1 MSNFMMNMIS
11 WILLLLVILTLYL
24 IDKINNLAKMYE
36 APKPEAPAL
45 PEFDTEIPGDLLFAG
60 LEGKKLWD
68 AMNGKQTEGF
78 DASMIDALRPHYEPI
93 LREHIVATFKDG
105 LEEVGG
111 DESKVP
117 SSMRKIS
124 TVRGFIQSWLP
135 PQHLGSI
142 YRAALEFAGTYA
154 NEPNPDTLVRLKQ
167 TVDSVV
173 DMLYQR
179 VGITNEV
186 PFSDF
191 LFEEVPVQDHQ
202 EDAMLALT
210 DESGKSHVLGD
221 GLMPDSAEREI
232 SPEDLAQG
240 LAHVQA
246 YEDQQ
251 RQEIAAETVEA
262 VMFPGPEES
271 PESESMVVTEPEMA
285 FESPIDEAQP
295 EAVAVLPAEQEAEA
309 KPV

>member
-24 IDKINNLAKMYE
+24 IDKINHLAKMYE
-36 APKPEAPAL
+36 APQPEAPSL
-45 PEFDTEIPGDLLFAG
+45 PDFGTEVPGDLLFSG

-68 AMNGKQTEGF
+68 AMNGKQVEGF
-78 DASMIDALRPHYEPI
+78 DATLIDALRPHYEPI
-93 LREHIVATFKDG
+93 LREHITATFKDG

-117 SSMRKIS
+117 SSLRKIS

-142 YRAALEFAGTYA
+142 YRSAIEFAGSYA
-154 NEPNPDTLVRLKQ
+154 NDPDPEVLLRLKQ

-186 PFSDF
+186 PFSEF
-191 LFEEVPVQDHQ
+191 LFDEVELPAAHTET

-210 DESGKSHVLGD
+210 DESGSATVLGD
-221 GLMPDSAEREI
+221 GLLENSTERELT
-232 SPEDLAQG
+232 PEELAQG
-240 LAHVQA
+240 LEHVQA

-251 RQEIAAETVEA
+251 RQEIAAETIEA
-262 VMFPGPEES
+262 VM
-271 PESESMVVTEPEMA
+271 
-285 FESPIDEAQP
+285 QP
-295 EAVAVLPAEQEAEA
+295 EPTPDVLQDTETLEATVAEPEAEA
-309 KPV
+309 KPA

>member
-24 IDKINNLAKMYE
+24 IDKINHLAKMYE
-36 APKPEAPAL
+36 APQPEL
-45 PEFDTEIPGDLLFAG
+45 PDFEHEVPGDLLFSG

-68 AMNGKQTEGF
+68 AMNGRQVDGF
-78 DASMIDALRPHYEPI
+78 DATLVDALRPHYEPI
-93 LREHIVATFKDG
+93 LREHITSTFRDA

-117 SSMRKIS
+117 SSTRKIS

-142 YRAALEFAGTYA
+142 YRAGLEFAGSYA
-154 NEPNPDTLVRLKQ
+154 KDPDPEVLVRLKQ

-191 LFEEVPVQDHQ
+191 LFEEIV
-202 EDAMLALT
+202 EDTPHEDEPMLALT
-210 DESGKSHVLGD
+210 DESGQAEVLAG
-221 GLMPDSAEREI
+221 GLIENSDVREPT
-232 SPEDLAQG
+232 PEELAQG
-240 LAHVQA
+240 LEHVQA
-246 YEDQQ
+246 YEEQQ

-262 VMFPGPEES
+262 VMHPDTQDSVSTADNE
-271 PESESMVVTEPEMA
+271 VA
-285 FESPIDEAQP
+285 P
-295 EAVAVLPAEQEAEA
+295 EAALEVKPA
-309 KPV
+309 

>member
-11 WILLLLVILTLYL
+11 WVLLLLVILTLYL
-24 IDKINNLAKMYE
+24 IDKINHLAKMYE
-36 APKPEAPAL
+36 APKPETSGMPGMS
-45 PEFDTEIPGDLLFAG
+45 EFETEIPGDLLFSG

-68 AMNGKQTEGF
+68 AMNGKQVEGF
-78 DASMIDALRPHYEPI
+78 DASMIEALRPHYEPI
-93 LREHIVATFKDG
+93 LREHITATFKDG

-124 TVRGFIQSWLP
+124 TVRGHIQSWLP

-142 YRAALEFAGTYA
+142 YRSALEFAGTYV
-154 NEPNPDTLVRLKQ
+154 NDPNPDVLLRLKQ

-186 PFSDF
+186 PFSEF
-191 LFEEVPVQDHQ
+191 LFEEMPVPET

-210 DESGKSHVLGD
+210 DESGKAEVLGD
-221 GLMPDSAEREI
+221 GLLEDSAEREL
-232 SPEDLAQG
+232 SPEELAQG
-240 LAHVQA
+240 LEHVQA
-246 YEDQQ
+246 YEDEL
-251 RQEIAAETVEA
+251 RQEVAAETVEA
-262 VMFPGPEES
+262 VMIPEPVAEVLPEE
-271 PESESMVVTEPEMA
+271 EHA
-285 FESPIDEAQP
+285 
-295 EAVAVLPAEQEAEA
+295 AEA
-309 KPV
+309 KPA

>member
-24 IDKINNLAKMYE
+24 IDKVNHLAKMYE
-36 APKPEAPAL
+36 APQPHTPSLPDFEPEV
-45 PEFDTEIPGDLLFAG
+45 PGDLLFSG

-68 AMNGKQTEGF
+68 AMNGRQVDGF
-78 DASMIDALRPHYEPI
+78 DATLIDALRPHYEPI
-93 LREHIVATFKDG
+93 LREHITATFKDG

-117 SSMRKIS
+117 SSMRKIA
-124 TVRGFIQSWLP
+124 TARGFIQSWLP

-142 YRAALEFAGTYA
+142 YRSALEFAGSYA
-154 NEPNPDTLVRLKQ
+154 NDPDAEVLLRLKQ

-186 PFSDF
+186 PFSEF
-191 LFEEVPVQDHQ
+191 LFDEVPVHEP

-210 DESGKSHVLGD
+210 YASAAAEVLGD
-221 GLMPDSAEREI
+221 GLLENSDVREPT
-232 SPEDLAQG
+232 PEDLAEG
-240 LAHVQA
+240 RANVQA

-251 RQEIAAETVEA
+251 RQEIAAETIEA
-262 VMFPGPEES
+262 VMHPEETH
-271 PESESMVVTEPEMA
+271 V
-285 FESPIDEAQP
+285 
-295 EAVAVLPAEQEAEA
+295 EQEILEA
-309 KPV
+309 KPA

>member
-24 IDKINNLAKMYE
+24 IDKINHLAKLYE
-36 APKPEAPAL
+36 APKPEL
-45 PEFDTEIPGDLLFAG
+45 PELPDFEHEVPGDLLFAG

-68 AMNGKQTEGF
+68 AMNGRQVDGF
-78 DASMIDALRPHYEPI
+78 DATLIDALRAHYEPI
-93 LREHIVATFKDG
+93 LREHITATFRDA

-117 SSMRKIS
+117 SSTRKIS

-142 YRAALEFAGTYA
+142 YRAGLEFAGSYA
-154 NEPNPDTLVRLKQ
+154 KDPDPEVLIRLKQ

-191 LFEEVPVQDHQ
+191 LFEEIVDDTHPD
-202 EDAMLALT
+202 EEPMLALT
-210 DESGKSHVLGD
+210 DESAQAQVLGN
-221 GLMPDSAEREI
+221 GLLENSDVREPT
-232 SPEDLAQG
+232 PEELAQG
-240 LAHVQA
+240 LEHVQA
-246 YEDQQ
+246 YEEQQ

-262 VMFPGPEES
+262 VMHPETVATVE
-271 PESESMVVTEPEMA
+271 TA
-285 FESPIDEAQP
+285 EASAAP
-295 EAVAVLPAEQEAEA
+295 EAPLESKPA
-309 KPV
+309 

>member
-24 IDKINNLAKMYE
+24 IDKINHLAKMYE
-36 APKPEAPAL
+36 APQPEAPSL
-45 PEFDTEIPGDLLFAG
+45 PDFGTEVPGDLLFSG

-68 AMNGKQTEGF
+68 AMNGKQVEGF
-78 DASMIDALRPHYEPI
+78 DATLIDALRPHYEPI
-93 LREHIVATFKDG
+93 LREHITATFKDG

-117 SSMRKIS
+117 SSLRKIS

-142 YRAALEFAGTYA
+142 YRSAIEFAGSYA
-154 NEPNPDTLVRLKQ
+154 NDPDPEVLLRLKQ

-186 PFSDF
+186 PFSEF
-191 LFEEVPVQDHQ
+191 LFDEVELPEAHAEP

-210 DESGKSHVLGD
+210 DESGSATVLGD
-221 GLMPDSAEREI
+221 GLLENSTERELT
-232 SPEDLAQG
+232 PEELAQG
-240 LAHVQA
+240 LEHVQA

-251 RQEIAAETVEA
+251 RQEIAAETIEA
-262 VMFPGPEES
+262 VM
-271 PESESMVVTEPEMA
+271 
-285 FESPIDEAQP
+285 QP
-295 EAVAVLPAEQEAEA
+295 EPTPDVLQDTETLEAGVAEPEAEA
-309 KPV
+309 KPA

>member
-11 WILLLLVILTLYL
+11 WVLLLLVILTLYL
-24 IDKINNLAKMYE
+24 IDKINHLAKMYE
-36 APKPEAPAL
+36 APKPDTPSL
-45 PEFDTEIPGDLLFAG
+45 PEFETEVPGDLLFSG

-68 AMNGKQTEGF
+68 AMNGKQVEGF
-78 DASMIDALRPHYEPI
+78 DATLIDALRPHYEPV
-93 LREHIVATFKDG
+93 LREHITATFKDG

-124 TVRGFIQSWLP
+124 TVRGFIESWLP

-142 YRAALEFAGTYA
+142 YRSALEFAGTYA
-154 NEPNPDTLVRLKQ
+154 NDPNPEVLLRLKQ

-186 PFSDF
+186 PFSEF
-191 LFEEVPVQDHQ
+191 LFEDMPIPDKE
-202 EDAMLALT
+202 ETMLALT
-210 DESGKSHVLGD
+210 DASGNANVLGD
-221 GLMPDSAEREI
+221 GMLEDSDERKPT
-232 SPEDLAQG
+232 PEELAQG
-240 LAHVQA
+240 LEHVQA

-251 RQEIAAETVEA
+251 RQEVAAETVDA
-262 VMFPGPEES
+262 VMHPAAVSEALEETAH
-271 PESESMVVTEPEMA
+271 VV
-285 FESPIDEAQP
+285 DE
-295 EAVAVLPAEQEAEA
+295 VSEA
-309 KPV
+309 KPA

>member
-11 WILLLLVILTLYL
+11 WVLLLLVILTLYL
-24 IDKINNLAKMYE
+24 IDKVNHLAKMYE
-36 APKPEAPAL
+36 APQPDNQGTSGMLGMSESEP
-45 PEFDTEIPGDLLFAG
+45 EIPGDLLFSG

-68 AMNGKQTEGF
+68 AMNGKQVEGF
-78 DASMIDALRPHYEPI
+78 DASMIEALRPHYEPI
-93 LREHIVATFKDG
+93 LREHITATFKDG

-124 TVRGFIQSWLP
+124 TARGFIQSWLP

-142 YRAALEFAGTYA
+142 YRSALEFAGSYA
-154 NEPNPDTLVRLKQ
+154 NDPNPDVLVRLKQ

-186 PFSDF
+186 PFSEF
-191 LFEEVPVQDHQ
+191 LFEDVPVA
-202 EDAMLALT
+202 DASDAKDTMLALT
-210 DESGKSHVLGD
+210 DQTAKAEVLGD
-221 GLMPDSAEREI
+221 GLLEDSMARQLT
-232 SPEDLAQG
+232 PEELAQG
-240 LAHVQA
+240 REQVQA
-246 YEDQQ
+246 YEDAQ
-251 RQEIAAETVEA
+251 RQEVAAETVEA
-262 VMFPGPEES
+262 VMLPEPVAE
-271 PESESMVVTEPEMA
+271 VVLQETSA
-285 FESPIDEAQP
+285 
-295 EAVAVLPAEQEAEA
+295 AEV

>member
-24 IDKINNLAKMYE
+24 IDKINHLAKMYE
-36 APKPEAPAL
+36 APKPESMGL
-45 PEFDTEIPGDLLFAG
+45 PEFEPEIPGDLLFSG

-68 AMNGKQTEGF
+68 AMNGKQVEGF
-78 DASMIDALRPHYEPI
+78 DASMIEALRPHYEPI
-93 LREHIVATFKDG
+93 LREHIIATFKDG

-142 YRAALEFAGTYA
+142 YRTALEFAGSYA
-154 NEPNPDTLVRLKQ
+154 NNPNPEVLLRLQQ

-186 PFSDF
+186 PFSEF
-191 LFEEVPVQDHQ
+191 LLEDVPVPEP

-210 DESGKSHVLGD
+210 DESGKAEVLGD
-221 GLMPDSAEREI
+221 GLLEDSDERELT
-232 SPEDLAQG
+232 PEELAQG
-240 LAHVQA
+240 LENVQA
-246 YEDQQ
+246 YEDEL
-251 RQEIAAETVEA
+251 RQEVAAETVEA
-262 VMFPGPEES
+262 VMHPEPVAEVLPEE
-271 PESESMVVTEPEMA
+271 EHA
-285 FESPIDEAQP
+285 
-295 EAVAVLPAEQEAEA
+295 AEA
-309 KPV
+309 KPA

>member
-24 IDKINNLAKMYE
+24 IDKINHLAKMYE
-36 APKPEAPAL
+36 APKPEQPAL
-45 PEFDTEIPGDLLFAG
+45 PEFEQEIPGDLLFSG

-68 AMNGKQTEGF
+68 AMNGKQVDGF
-78 DASMIDALRPHYEPI
+78 DATLIEALRPHYEPI
-93 LREHIVATFKDG
+93 LREHIISTFKDG
-105 LEEVGG
+105 LEEGG

-124 TVRGFIQSWLP
+124 TARGFIQSWLP

-142 YRAALEFAGTYA
+142 YRSALEFAGSYA
-154 NEPNPDTLVRLKQ
+154 NDPNPDVLVRLKQ

-186 PFSDF
+186 PFSEF
-191 LFEEVPVQDHQ
+191 LFEDVPVA
-202 EDAMLALT
+202 DASDAKDTMLALT
-210 DESGKSHVLGD
+210 DQTAKAEVLGD
-221 GLMPDSAEREI
+221 GLLEDSMARQLT
-232 SPEDLAQG
+232 PEELAQG
-240 LAHVQA
+240 REQVQA
-246 YEDQQ
+246 YEDAQ
-251 RQEIAAETVEA
+251 RQEVAAETVEA
-262 VMFPGPEES
+262 VMLA
-271 PESESMVVTEPEMA
+271 EPMA
-285 FESPIDEAQP
+285 A
-295 EAVAVLPAEQEAEA
+295 ALPQETSDAEV

>member
-11 WILLLLVILTLYL
+11 WVLLLLVILTLYL
-24 IDKINNLAKMYE
+24 IDKINHLAKMYE
-36 APKPEAPAL
+36 APKPETPAL
-45 PEFDTEIPGDLLFAG
+45 PEFATEIPGDLLFSG

-68 AMNGKQTEGF
+68 AMNGKEVDGF
-78 DASMIDALRPHYEPI
+78 DASMIEALRPHYEPI
-93 LREHIVATFKDG
+93 LREHITATFKDG

-117 SSMRKIS
+117 SSLRKIE
-124 TVRGFIQSWLP
+124 TVRGHIQSWLP

-154 NEPNPDTLVRLKQ
+154 NDPNPDTLVRLKQ

-191 LFEEVPVQDHQ
+191 LFEAMPIEDDEPAA

-210 DESGKSHVLGD
+210 DESTRAEVLGD
-221 GLMPDSAEREI
+221 GLLEDSNERELT
-232 SPEDLAQG
+232 PQELAQG
-240 LAHVQA
+240 LEHVQA
-246 YEDQQ
+246 YEDEQ

-262 VMFPGPEES
+262 VMIP
-271 PESESMVVTEPEMA
+271 EPE
-285 FESPIDEAQP
+285 P
-295 EAVAVLPAEQEAEA
+295 EVAPEQTTAEDASLEV
-309 KPV
+309 KPT

>member
-11 WILLLLVILTLYL
+11 WVLLLLVILTLYL
-24 IDKINNLAKMYE
+24 IDKVNHLAKMYE
-36 APKPEAPAL
+36 APKPETPGL
-45 PEFDTEIPGDLLFAG
+45 PGMYELDADIPGDLLFSG

-68 AMNGKQTEGF
+68 AMNGKQVEGF
-78 DASMIDALRPHYEPI
+78 DATMIDALRPHYEPI
-93 LREHIVATFKDG
+93 LREHITATFKDG

-117 SSMRKIS
+117 SSLRKIS

-142 YRAALEFAGTYA
+142 YRSALEFAGSYA
-154 NEPNPDTLVRLKQ
+154 NDPNPEVLVRLQQ

-186 PFSDF
+186 PFSEF
-191 LFEEVPVQDHQ
+191 LFEDMPVPDT
-202 EDAMLALT
+202 EEAMLALT
-210 DESGKSHVLGD
+210 DQSAKAEVLGD
-221 GLMPDSAEREI
+221 GLLEDSAERQL
-232 SPEDLAQG
+232 SPEELAQG
-240 LAHVQA
+240 REQVQA
-246 YEDQQ
+246 YEDAQ
-251 RQEIAAETVEA
+251 RQEVAAETVEV
-262 VMFPGPEES
+262 VMP
-271 PESESMVVTEPEMA
+271 SESMAE
-285 FESPIDEAQP
+285 
-295 EAVAVLPAEQEAEA
+295 VLPQEASDVEV